1 MDYAKLVTENRNA
14 ESMNLDKLSSLE
26 AVKLMNR
33 SDAEIAVAVEK
44 ALPYIAKV
52 IDRIVIAYKEGGRL
66 VYCGAGTSGRIG
78 VLDAS
83 ECQPTFGVGE
93 DMVVAKIAGGIKALN
108 TAVEGAEDV
117 KESGAQDLI
126 DIGFCSKDVLVALS
140 ASGSAAYCKGA
151 LEYAR
156 SLHAFTAGV
165 SCVPS
170 PAFASLCDELITVII
185 GPEVLTGSTRLRSGT
200 ATKMVLN
207 MLTTISMVQIG
218 KVYQNLMVDMIPTNK
233 KLEDRAVRIIMMAT
247 GCDKQSAEMSLQQCD
262 NKIKPAIIC
271 CQTGVDYL
279 TAEKALNAAD
289 GFVRTAIEIIG
300 VENECQ

>member
-14 ESMNLDKLSSLE
+14 ESMDLDKLSPLE
-26 AVKLMNR
+26 AVTLMNR
-33 SDAEIAVAVEK
+33 LDAEITTSIEK
-44 ALPYIAKV
+44 VLPDIAKV
-52 IDRIVIAYKEGGRL
+52 IKRIVIAYKEGGRL

-108 TAVEGAEDV
+108 TAVEGAEDD
-117 KESGAQDLI
+117 KESGAQDLM

-156 SLHAFTAGV
+156 SKHAFTAGV
-165 SCVPS
+165 CCVPS
-170 PAFASLCDELITVII
+170 PSFASLCDELISVII
-185 GPEVLTGSTRLRSGT
+185 GPEILTGSTRLRSGT

-218 KVYQNLMVDMIPTNK
+218 KVYQNLMVDMIPSNK
-233 KLEDRAVRIIMMAT
+233 KLEDRAVRIIMMAAD
-247 GCDKQSAEMSLQQCD
+247 CDKQSAEATLQKC
-262 NKIKPAIIC
+262 NNEIKPAIIC

-279 TAEKALNAAD
+279 TAEKALNEAS
-289 GFVRTAIEIIG
+289 GFVRKAIEIIRAK
-300 VENECQ
+300 NECK